1 MTTIRGSARRSRLKT
16 MSAGVT
22 AALITAVLAAVPA
35 HDRIIDQ
42 APAATAATDEPI
54 PHEGSRD
61 ATLSELSVREMPS
74 GPTITVDGIFGA
86 KTKAATQTVAR

>member
-1 MTTIRGSARRSRLKT
+1 MTTIPGSARRSRLKR

-42 APAATAATDEPI
+42 ASAVTAAVDEPV
-54 PHEGSRD
+54 PHEGGRD
-61 ATLSELSVREMPS
+61 ATPSELSVREMPS
-74 GPTITVDGIFGA
+74 GPTITVDGIFGP
-86 KTKAATQTVAR
+86 KVKAATQAVAR

>member
-1 MTTIRGSARRSRLKT
+1 MTTIRGSARRSRLKR
-16 MSAGVT
+16 MSAGVA

-42 APAATAATDEPI
+42 APAATAATDEPV

-61 ATLSELSVREMPS
+61 ATPSELSARRMPS
-74 GPTITVDGIFGA
+74 GPAITVDGIFGP
-86 KTKAATQTVAR
+86 KTDAATHAVAR